1 LTAMEFTLL
10 ASLMAR
16 PQAVLSRDQLVE
28 AIWGGDFYG
37 ELRLVDNLVYRLR
50 EKLAAAGCADF
61 PIATVRGV
69 GYAYRP
75 EN

>member
-1 LTAMEFTLL
+1 MEFDLI
-10 ASLMAR
+10 AALMGHPR
-16 PQAVLSRDQLVE
+16 VVLSREQLVE

-37 ELRLVDNLVYRLR
+37 EFRLVDNLVFRLR
-50 EKLAAAGCADF
+50 EKLSSAGCAEF

-75 EN
+75 EG